1 MEYTSS
7 LLILVLLL
15 LIARESREGTRAIK
29 ADPSVQLKSNERF
42 RTLHMQMLEPPV
54 AIVVVGSLLLTDLER
69 SPLHAIVAVLGGIAG
84 FAFGAYRA
92 RSTYVAAVPQHKGVI
107 LRYSVES
114 FVALGLLVVIK
125 LVAEQDLLPD
135 GDIFRAIIATLLAFL
150 LVESIARV
158 IILVRHYRRDEAAAA
173 TDIQHAPRA

>member
-7 LLILVLLL
+7 ILVLVLL
-15 LIARESREGTRAIK
+15 VLIARESREGTQAIK
-29 ADPSVQLKSNERF
+29 ADPSVQLQGNERF
-42 RTLHMQMLEPPV
+42 RTLRMQMLEPLV
-54 AIVVVGSLLLTDLER
+54 AVVVVGSLLLTDLER
-69 SPLHAIVAVLGGIAG
+69 SPLHAVVAVVGGIAG
-84 FAFGAYRA
+84 YAFGAYRA

-114 FVALGLLVVIK
+114 VVALGLLVVIK
-125 LVAEQDLLPD
+125 LVAERDLLPE

-158 IILVRHYRRDEAAAA
+158 IILVRHYRRDVAPAA
-173 TDIQHAPRA
+173 TATPQAPPA